1 MKNITLVLTAILLPL
16 FAKGGEYSA
25 ETPELDKLEYRFTH
39 VDYYTTCIPTGRFYA
54 DNNQRQVNFHKCRK
68 IAKDRAEAMSAPILF
83 VDGTNGDERM
93 GTKRLVWGDTRFLRG
108 NPTHLI
114 INMHSSTSATA
125 ENMFALAD
133 KLQKLGVKLLLYSYF
148 HPIPEFLKNHPI
160 VEVLEDGSGSFTTLT
175 DKKGRAMKAQILH
188 TNIQSIGIK
197 RLSDGK
203 EFRIRP
209 YWLSTETYDRLFNVM
224 KDPFAIAQIE
234 SGNQGIRCSYPCIMN
249 NYTTNPY

>member
-1 MKNITLVLTAILLPL
+1 MKNIVLVFTAILLPL
-16 FAKGGEYSA
+16 FAKGGEYRA

-54 DNNQRQVNFHKCRK
+54 DNKQRQVNFHKCRK

-83 VDGTNGDERM
+83 VDGANGDERT
-93 GTKRLVWGDTRFLRG
+93 GAKRLVAGNLHFLKG

-114 INMHSSTSATA
+114 INMHSSHSGTA

-175 DKKGRAMKAQILH
+175 DKKGRTMKAQILH
-188 TNIQSIGIK
+188 VNGPISIGIK

-209 YWLSTETYDRLFNVM
+209 YWLSTETYDRLFNAT
-224 KDPFAIAQIE
+224 KDPLLIAEIE
-234 SGNQGIRCSYPCIMN
+234 AGNRRCSYPFILN
-249 NYTTNPY
+249 NYSTNPW